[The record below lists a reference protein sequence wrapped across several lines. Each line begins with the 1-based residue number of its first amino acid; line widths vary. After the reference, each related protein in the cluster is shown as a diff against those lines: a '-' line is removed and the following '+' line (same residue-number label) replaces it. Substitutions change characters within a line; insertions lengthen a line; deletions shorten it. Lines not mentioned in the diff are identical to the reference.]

1 MYRILHL
8 FLPLMITGIATAQ
21 VGTHPTVHDVAAGVA
36 QRLQE
41 SLPAEQLLKI
51 SVEQVMPFIT
61 DEDWQV
67 LGEKHLSFRINV
79 PSTIYVFRD
88 SEDPNAVHWLPAR
101 GFVNSGLSVKTDSQA
116 FEGWSK
122 DFEHG
127 VVGLGVPSI
136 DGDAE
141 HYFVVVVPKQKGD
154 ALKVSE
160 VMPSTHTAGTLAAGE
175 RIGISWNTTK
185 ITEAPEA
192 LQGALLLRGDPNKR
206 RSARLTQIFQ
216 TTEYPATATPDH
228 VVLTWGDDP
237 TSTQS
242 IQWRTSTAT
251 EKGVVRYRVQGTEP
265 WAEKNA
271 ETLRLENHNT
281 VNDPISHWHTAR
293 LSGLKPGTKY
303 DYQVGTGA
311 EDGWIKAAVFETA
324 PDKTEPFSF
333 IYLGDAQAGFDDWG
347 KLLRQCYGEN
357 PEAAFYVMAGDLV
370 NRGNERADWDQLF
383 QNAKGVFDH
392 RVLVPSIGNHE
403 VQGDLGPWMYL
414 KLLDLPQ
421 NGPKGVEAERAYS
434 FTYGN
439 VLVISLDANV
449 EPADQAAWLE
459 ELLKNT
465 DATWKFVTYHQPAY
479 SSGASRDN
487 PEVREIWGALF
498 DKYHVDL
505 ALQGHDHAYLR
516 TWPMYNQKKVATP
529 AEGTIYIVS
538 TSGTKYYE
546 QGHFDYTEVGF
557 TDTSTY
563 QVLDIQI
570 DGDTLTYK
578 AHGADGKVL
587 DEFVIE
593 K

>member
-1 MYRILHL
+1 MFRVPYVLL
-8 FLPLMITGIATAQ
+8 ALMFAGFAAAQ
-21 VGTHPTVHDVAAGVA
+21 VGTHPTVHDVAAGVI
-36 QRLQE
+36 QRLQKA
-41 SLPAEQLLKI
+41 LPHDQLPKI
-51 SVEQVMPFIT
+51 TVEQVLPFIT
-61 DEDWQV
+61 EADWKV
-67 LGEKHLSFRINV
+67 LGEQHLSFRINV
-79 PSTIYVFRD
+79 PSTVYVFRD
-88 SEDPNAVHWLPAR
+88 AEDPNVVQWLPAR
-101 GFVNSGLSVKTDSQA
+101 GFVNSGLSAKAGGQS

-122 DFEHG
+122 DFEPG

-136 DGDAE
+136 DGNAE
-141 HYFVVVVPKQKGD
+141 HYFVGVVPKNKD
-154 ALKVSE
+154 DVLDVTE
-160 VMPSTHTAGTLAAGE
+160 VTPSTHTAGAFKAGE
-175 RIGISWNTTK
+175 RIAISWNDSK
-185 ITEAPEA
+185 ITEVPAPLE
-192 LQGALLLRGDPNKR
+192 GAFLLRGDPNKR
-206 RSARLTQIFQ
+206 RSARLTNVYLE
-216 TTEYPATATPDH
+216 TDYPAMPTPDH
-228 VVLTWGDDP
+228 VVLTWRDDP
-237 TSTQS
+237 KTTQS

-251 EKGVVRYRVQGTEP
+251 ESGAARFRVQSADAWNE
-265 WAEKNA
+265 AKA
-271 ETLRLENHNT
+271 ETELLTNYNT
-281 VNDPISHWHTAR
+281 VNDPLTHWHTVR
-293 LSGLKPGTKY
+293 LSGLQPGTKY

-311 EDGWIKAAVFETA
+311 EDGWIAPAVFETA

-421 NGPKGVEAERAYS
+421 NGPEGVEPERAYS

-449 EPADQAAWLE
+449 EPADQATWLE

-479 SSGASRDN
+479 SSSESRDN

-516 TWPMYNQKKVATP
+516 TYPMFDEKKVATA

-546 QGHFDYTEVGF
+546 QGQFDYTEVGF
-557 TDTSTY
+557 ANTSTY

-570 DGDTLTYK
+570 DGNTLTYK